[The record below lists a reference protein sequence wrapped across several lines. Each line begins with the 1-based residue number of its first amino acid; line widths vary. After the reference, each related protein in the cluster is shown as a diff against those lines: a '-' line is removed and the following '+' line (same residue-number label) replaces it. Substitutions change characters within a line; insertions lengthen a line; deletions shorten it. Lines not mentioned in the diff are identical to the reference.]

1 MSKKWLEIRNLR
13 PEGRGKKQKIKSRC
27 REEDEEDQP
36 QKGDKHFGQ
45 LIKPG

>member
-13 PEGRGKKQKIKSRC
+13 LEGKKQKIKSRC